1 MQFVRDIRPFF
12 LEKLASVYG
21 EKEANSMSYWSIESV
36 LGFSKSDCIMQQDA
50 LVSETQKLKLLEIVS
65 RLAEEEPLQY
75 ILGTAEFMSL
85 EFKVNKHTL
94 IPRPETEELVHWVL
108 QEDFT
113 SALDIGTGSG
123 CIAISLAKQSKAISA
138 LDFSKEALEIA
149 KDNAINN
156 EVAIDFIHADILQ
169 KPALQQV
176 FDVIVSN
183 PPYVLESD
191 KKLMHTNVLKHEP
204 HTALFVEDEEALVFY
219 HSIADFAQNYLN
231 KNGKLFFEIHENKGE
246 EVLQMLQEKGF
257 SKLELR
263 KDMQGK
269 DRMVKA
275 VWKM

>member
-1 MQFVRDIRPFF
+1 M
-12 LEKLASVYG
+12 
-21 EKEANSMSYWSIESV
+21 
-36 LGFSKSDCIMQQDA
+36 
-50 LVSETQKLKLLEIVS
+50 
-65 RLAEEEPLQY
+65 
-75 ILGTAEFMSL
+75 
-85 EFKVNKHTL
+85 NKHTL

-123 CIAISLAKQSKAISA
+123 CIAISLAKQSESHLSA
-138 LDFSKEALEIA
+138 LDFSKEALEVA
-149 KDNAINN
+149 KENAKNS
-156 EVAIDFIHADILQ
+156 EVAIGFIRADILQ
-169 KPALQQV
+169 QPALQQT

-204 HTALFVEDEEALVFY
+204 HTALFVEDEDALVFY
-219 HSIADFAQNYLN
+219 NSIADFAQNHLN
-231 KNGKLFFEIHENKGE
+231 ENGKLFFEIHENKGE